1 MDFSASLV
9 LLYAALDATAD
20 GILVSDLNGEMIH
33 YNWRFADLWKIPEAI
48 LASHDE
54 TAAVNW
60 VKDQLKDP
68 DAFVARIQELYASP
82 DSENLDVLEFKDG
95 RVFERTSKPLLL
107 QERCAGIVWSFHDVT
122 ERVRAQSELAAAEV
136 RFRTLIEQSIVGIYV
151 IQESQFVYVNPK
163 MAEILGYTV
172 SEVTSR
178 PVFDFIAPED
188 RPLAQK
194 NIKERLTGAV
204 PSIHYTLFMQHKNG
218 SKIHAEVHGTRI
230 TLDGKPTILGTL
242 LDLSVRKK

>member
-1 MDFSASLV
+1 MEFSASLV

-33 YNWRFADLWKIPEAI
+33 YNWRFADLWKIPESI
-48 LASHDE
+48 LSAHDE
-54 TAAVNW
+54 AAALDW
-60 VKDQLKDP
+60 VKNQLKDP
-68 DAFVARIQELYASP
+68 DAFVARIKELYASP
-82 DSENLDVLEFKDG
+82 DSENLDLLEFKDG
-95 RVFERTSKPLLL
+95 RVFERTSKPLRL
-107 QERCAGIVWSFHDVT
+107 QDRCAGIVWSFHDVT
-122 ERVRAQSELAAAEV
+122 ERVRAQTELAAAEV
-136 RFRTLIEQSIVGIYV
+136 RFRTLIEQSIVGIYA
-151 IQESQFVYVNPK
+151 IQETQFVYVNPK

-172 SEVTSR
+172 ADVTSR

-188 RPLAQK
+188 RPLAQR
-194 NIKERLTGAV
+194 NIKERLTGTV

-242 LDLSVRKK
+242 LDLSVRKS